1 MFRINEQSVP
11 GYDVGAE
18 SCTCPSS
25 FASAP
30 CSDCFANENS
40 TTAPFPYSLPM
51 LLSKRSAGLLFL
63 SAGLIHTVAAF
74 VHVLLP
80 MRYHGATILLFF
92 QNGATSETFAD
103 SIMPS
108 MTTLHSSSSATITG
122 VVVPILLP
130 RAGDAGTA
138 SHKTIM
144 SHAKH
149 SVPAKAVE
157 PKLVLPAHQSKRP
170 SSSAVRSVEPV
181 EQQQPMLSSSTGH
194 HSSMVKTKKKQP
206 ELIHLSGFASI
217 NKKWQSLRDRPG
229 FKFRLRLG
237 IITAAALVV
246 TRAVLKQYGVD
257 TSIVSLTTDWFS
269 QRGFQGVAAMGRT
282 VVYLWGLL
290 VAYPVLLDRR
300 ADERHRQQ
308 TDKEME
314 RRRDHL
320 VRLAADIARLRHDLA
335 TLDAEVRAFR
345 REVILL
351 KVYARSGDNNDHGE
365 IQTAI
370 EAEMAHL
377 AQLRSDTKAALMA
390 ARQVWA
396 EYRATSPLEV
406 WDDAVVP

>member
-1 MFRINEQSVP
+1 M
-11 GYDVGAE
+11 
-18 SCTCPSS
+18 
-25 FASAP
+25 
-30 CSDCFANENS
+30 
-40 TTAPFPYSLPM
+40 
-51 LLSKRSAGLLFL
+51 LSKRSAGLLLL
-63 SAGLIHTVAAF
+63 SAGSIHTVAAF
-74 VHVLLP
+74 VHISVP
-80 MRYHGATILLFF
+80 MRYQGATIMLFF
-92 QNGATSETFAD
+92 QNGASETFAD

-108 MTTLHSSSSATITG
+108 TTLHSSSATTG
-122 VVVPILLP
+122 VVPILLP
-130 RAGDAGTA
+130 RAGDAGT
-138 SHKTIM
+138 SHKTM

-149 SVPAKAVE
+149 SVPAAKTAE
-157 PKLVLPAHQSKRP
+157 PKLVLPAQSKRP
-170 SSSAVRSVEPV
+170 SSSAVRPVEPV
-181 EQQQPMLSSSTGH
+181 EHQQSMQLSSSTGH

-237 IITAAALVV
+237 IITAAAFVV
-246 TRAVLKQYGVD
+246 TRAVLKQYGMD
-257 TSIVSLTTDWFS
+257 ISIVSLTTEWFS
-269 QRGFQGVAAMGRT
+269 QRGFQGMAAMGRT

-300 ADERHRQQ
+300 ADERHRHQAE
-308 TDKEME
+308 KEME

-335 TLDAEVRAFR
+335 SLDAEVRAFR

-351 KVYARSGDNNDHGE
+351 KVYARSDNDHGE
-365 IQTAI
+365 IQAAI

-377 AQLRSDTKAALMA
+377 AQLRSDTKSALMA

-396 EYRATSPLEV
+396 EYRSTSPTEV